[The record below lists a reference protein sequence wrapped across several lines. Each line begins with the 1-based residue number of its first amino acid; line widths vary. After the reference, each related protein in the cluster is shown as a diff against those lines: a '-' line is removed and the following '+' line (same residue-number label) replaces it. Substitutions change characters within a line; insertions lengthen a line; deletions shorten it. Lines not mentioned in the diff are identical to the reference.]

1 MGQTRSREALTIDAH
16 VGLRLRQ
23 LRQERGLSLAAL
35 AQTMGH
41 TTGQAV
47 SKYEQ
52 GAAFPAALMFR
63 TSDALGVPISAFF
76 EGVRLEGAGG
86 AGVAEPPA
94 EPFDA
99 EALGDS
105 TEARKIAA
113 ILRATPRPQHAA
125 ILRVVKAMAA
135 AG

>member
-63 TSDALGVPISAFF
+63 TAAALGVPLAAFF
-76 EGVRLEGAGG
+76 EGFRPEVEAGG
-86 AGVAEPPA
+86 VSEAS
-94 EPFDA
+94 EPFDI
-99 EALGDS
+99 ETLGDS